1 MNKDLY
7 SKLVDL
13 YAGDELPTELKE
25 DFEQRLSEDADL
37 KAEALALQQTV
48 AAIKSVSQ
56 PVFGDETRNRILR
69 TIEQRARIEPQRP
82 AAAYLQYQLP
92 MQG

>member
-13 YAGDELPTELKE
+13 YAGDELPTELKQE
-25 DFEQRLSEDADL
+25 FEEQLAVDPELMLDAQT
-37 KAEALALQQTV
+37 LQETV
-48 AAIKSVSQ
+48 AAVRSIGS

-82 AAAYLQYQLP
+82 IAPYLQYQLP